1 MKTKFILLSLLFLGI
16 VYQGWAQ
23 SPVKS
28 TAKSQVRQLTGVSK
42 ADQEAIKQLAGDQFN
57 VSFTGNTAIFTEKV
71 KLNDVRVSGGK
82 QLGGIGDVAI
92 IVVDVANQGTNNT
105 NNTKNSGSINM
116 GVLSSRLKTQNI
128 QQISA
133 IMQKYQ

>member
-1 MKTKFILLSLLFLGI
+1 MKTKFILLSLLCLGI
-16 VYQGWAQ
+16 VYQSWAQ

-28 TAKSQVRQLTGVSK
+28 TAKSQVRPLTGVSK

-71 KLNDVRVSGGK
+71 KLTDVRVSGGK
-82 QLGGIGDVAI
+82 QLGGIGNVAVVVLDTDVASI
-92 IVVDVANQGTNNT
+92 GSLVKG
-105 NNTKNSGSINM
+105 SGSINM
-116 GVLSSRLKTQNI
+116 GVLSSRLKAQNI
-128 QQISA
+128 RQISA